1 MYLASLKFFTKQSN
15 HALGIPIS
23 ATPSLL
29 SIMTKFSDRRN
40 VLSQGNLFA
49 LSLRSDQIM
58 LQVSPYHLCH
68 GRYYSITVSVAAQG
82 LWAQLRRPV
91 FAHSRLPQTSDEE
104 MIQTKFVAEG
114 AMGTMKW
121 INSNDGSECT
131 KIKHFIYRIRLEW
144 ANYQIQM
151 LIRWRSRHW
160 RKEGLKVG
168 SLMDMLNEVT
178 SMRKWSDIISGQ
190 KSMKITEL

>member
-1 MYLASLKFFTKQSN
+1 MSGFGSNLVGTFIGLYWAILEKPVRLAQKPWENFQILSFRHLSFFT
-15 HALGIPIS
+15 
-23 ATPSLL
+23 
-29 SIMTKFSDRRN
+29 F
-40 VLSQGNLFA
+40 
-49 LSLRSDQIM
+49 
-58 LQVSPYHLCH
+58 
-68 GRYYSITVSVAAQG
+68 AAQG